1 MENKLTWKQRLS
13 TFFIKNAPPGMNTE
27 RLTGEYLR
35 GLAAMFVLSFFH
47 FFGNY
52 RRAYGALFMLTTGN
66 KKVLRPGAV
75 MQNFVEIL
83 ENDLQTFYVY
93 CIFLLAVVIR
103 NYLYYYQGSKSIYLM
118 RRLPNRMEL
127 HRRAWV
133 LPLLA
138 IAATLFFTFV
148 VLVFYFEVY
157 MIVTPGECITPG
169 QWQNIW
175 R

>member
-1 MENKLTWKQRLS
+1 MTWKQKLS
-13 TFFIKNAPPGMNTE
+13 MFFIKNAPPGMDTD
-27 RLTGEYLR
+27 RLVGGYFS
-35 GLAAMFVLSFFH
+35 GLVSMLVLSLFR
-47 FFGNY
+47 FFGHY
-52 RRAYGALFMLTTGN
+52 KTAYEELFVWTAGN

-75 MQNFVEIL
+75 MQDFVEIKGD
-83 ENDLQTFYVY
+83 DLQPFFLY
-93 CIFLLAVVIR
+93 CIFLLAVVIW
-103 NYLYYYQGSKSIYLM
+103 NYLYYYQGSRSIYLM
-118 RRLPNRMEL
+118 KRLPSRTEL

-138 IAATLFFTFV
+138 VVATLFFTFL
-148 VLVFYFEVY
+148 VLVLYFEVY